1 MTVPHSEAANTT
13 EASVLKSVRLYL
25 LIFLVLTAI
34 AWCVVGVRGSVF
46 HQGYP
51 RNSLFVQPEVRFSD
65 FTLLSERVAHFGERN
80 MLTRTD
86 VTPYPYP
93 VPSIYA
99 FLFFIRLFPNAL
111 AAYLIFAVLSF
122 VFATCI
128 FSLRI
133 YQLTPARLPQI
144 ALWLTLL
151 MGFPLLFLLD
161 RANIEAVIWVLILL
175 SIVAYTR
182 NRMLIAAL
190 LLGLATSMKIFPG
203 LLFLLFLA
211 KRKYGAF
218 ALAIAA
224 TAVFSIAA
232 LAGIGPSIRQAAAD
246 SSQSA
251 QFLKDNYINVR
262 SVMQFDH
269 SVFGAVKQAIY
280 LFDHRDLS
288 QLTATIA
295 KTLPFYSV
303 LIPLAA
309 VLLYLFRIRH
319 LPVLNQLA
327 SYLVLCVS
335 LPYVSY
341 EYTLVYIYL
350 VWAAFLLFLFTDVVS
365 GRVQIPARA
374 VNAIMVSCAIIF
386 APLSYIVFGRSFGL
400 GGQIKTVC
408 LIVVLWTVLK
418 VPMPSSVFGE
428 LENPGNQ
435 SRA

>member
-1 MTVPHSEAANTT
+1 VAI
-13 EASVLKSVRLYL
+13 L
-25 LIFLVLTAI
+25 LVLTAT
-34 AWCVVGVRGSVF
+34 AWCVVGVRGHIL

-51 RNSLFVQPEVRFSD
+51 RNSLFVAPELRFTD

-86 VTPYPYP
+86 VIPYPYP

-111 AAYLIFAVLSF
+111 AVYLLFAVLSF
-122 VFATCI
+122 LLATCI

-133 YQLTPARLPQI
+133 HQITSKRLPQI

-161 RANIEAVIWVLILL
+161 RGNIEAVIWVLITL

-182 NRMLIAAL
+182 DRMLTAAL

-224 TAVFSIAA
+224 TALFSIAS
-232 LAGIGPSIRQAAAD
+232 LAGVGPSIRQAAAD
-246 SSQSA
+246 SSKSA
-251 QFLKDNYINVR
+251 QFLKDSYINVR
-262 SVMQFDH
+262 TVMQFDH
-269 SVFGAVKQAIY
+269 SLFGAAKQAIY
-280 LFDHRDLS
+280 VYHHRDLS
-288 QLTATIA
+288 QLKAAITN
-295 KTLPFYSV
+295 TLPFYSV
-303 LIPLAA
+303 LIPLAV
-309 VLLYLFRIRH
+309 VLLYLVRIRH

-327 SYLVLCVS
+327 SYLVLCVL

-350 VWAAFLLFLFTDVVS
+350 VWGIFLLFLLTDVVS
-365 GRVQIPARA
+365 GRVQISNRA
-374 VNAIMVSCAIIF
+374 INAIMVSCAVIF

-400 GGQIKTVC
+400 GGQIKTVF

-418 VPMPSSVFGE
+418 VPMPSSVFGD
-428 LENPGNQ
+428 LDFKENPGNY
-435 SRA
+435 SGM